1 MDRKESANGL
11 QLVKFGAL
19 RLKGKFS
26 ALFMGAF
33 AMVTPLVLVV
43 LVPLIMAILF
53 EKLWI
58 LSIGIILF
66 AVFVGPLQ
74 IGYIKYFNDT
84 INGEQPKITRVY
96 SQLKFSVQTLRI
108 VYTSMLLLL
117 MYIVGGILWI
127 ITAGFAVAFFSMTLF
142 FVEKYKYTRL
152 SQGLKECAKHM
163 IGNRLALF
171 SYKLIFYFVYLL
183 LFLIAGL
190 CMALVYT
197 LAIDSLII
205 SWIIALCSTI
215 VFIFLYTMVT
225 VYFHSCNQ
233 IFFEDTLM
241 YNERKAEAKRLEKER
256 RLARAKEQDNS
267 NTTDIKEVVVKEKSK
282 EKKTEKKVKKETR
295 SKKENK
301 KVQENK

>member
-11 QLVKFGAL
+11 QLVKFGAI

-43 LVPLIMAILF
+43 LVPLIMTILF
-53 EKLWI
+53 EKMWI

-66 AVFVGPLQ
+66 AIFIGPLQ
-74 IGYIKYFNDT
+74 VGYIKYFNAT
-84 INGEQPKITRVY
+84 IDGEQPKISVVY

-108 VYTSMLLLL
+108 VYTGMLLLL
-117 MYIVGGILWI
+117 MYILGGMLWI
-127 ITAGFAVAFFSMTLF
+127 ITAGFAVAFYSMTLF
-142 FVEKYKYTRL
+142 FVEKNKYPRL
-152 SQGLKECAKHM
+152 SQGFIECAKHM
-163 IGNRLALF
+163 MGNRLALF
-171 SYKLIFYFVYLL
+171 SYKLIFYFVYFL

-241 YNERKAEAKRLEKER
+241 YHERK
-256 RLARAKEQDNS
+256 N
-267 NTTDIKEVVVKEKSK
+267 KSK
-282 EKKTEKKVKKETR
+282 TLDRERKLVQSNEQEKGQTIEVHGAEKNKTTKKKKLEKKVKKETK

-301 KVQENK
+301 IVEKNN